1 MKGQNVV
8 LVASILALGAL
19 TRQRFIGL
27 DGNTC
32 AAGAKAFGVA
42 EYDSDAGNMAPGNVL
57 GVILVEAGNAIAAGA
72 EVQSDASGKAITK
85 AAGVGNGY
93 ALDAATADG
102 DVIRIVRG
110 I

>member
-1 MKGQNVV
+1 MKGQNVI
-8 LVASILALGAL
+8 LTASILALAAL
-19 TRQRFIGL
+19 TRQRFIAL
-27 DGNTC
+27 DGNPC

-42 EYDSDAGNMAPGNVL
+42 EVSTDAGNMAPGNVL
-57 GVILVEAGNAIAAGA
+57 GVILVEAGGAIAAGA
-72 EVQSDASGKAITK
+72 EVQSDANAKAVTK
-85 AAGVGNGY
+85 AAGVSNGY

>member
-1 MKGQNVV
+1 MKGQNVI
-8 LVASILALGAL
+8 LTASILALAAL
-19 TRQRFIGL
+19 TRQRFIAL
-27 DGNTC
+27 DGNPC

-42 EYDSDAGNMAPGNVL
+42 EVSTDAGNMAAGNVL
-57 GVILVEAGNAIAAGA
+57 GVILVEAGGAIAAGA

-85 AAGVGNGY
+85 AAGVSNGY

-102 DVIRIVRG
+102 DIIRIVRG